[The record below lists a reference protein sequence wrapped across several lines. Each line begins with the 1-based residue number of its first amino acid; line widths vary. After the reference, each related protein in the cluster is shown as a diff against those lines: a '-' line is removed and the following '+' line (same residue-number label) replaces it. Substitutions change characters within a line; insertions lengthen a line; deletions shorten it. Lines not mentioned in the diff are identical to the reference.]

1 MIIEEGR
8 LMVIAR
14 YLETNYFIKH
24 SGRIQQEILLQSKSG
39 GFVQLFSQPKRQKYQ
54 NGPKIRYFL
63 LPHVLLVDTIQSTV
77 LSDTNIITL

>member
-39 GFVQLFSQPKRQKYQ
+39 VLFNCFHNQSDKSIKMDQKSGISYY
-54 NGPKIRYFL
+54 RMYY
-63 LPHVLLVDTIQSTV
+63 
-77 LSDTNIITL
+77 